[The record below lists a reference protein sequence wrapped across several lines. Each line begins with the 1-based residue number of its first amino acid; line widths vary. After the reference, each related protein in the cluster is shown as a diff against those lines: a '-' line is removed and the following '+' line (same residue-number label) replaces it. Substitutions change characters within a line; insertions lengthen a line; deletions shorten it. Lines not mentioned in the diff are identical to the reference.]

1 MIDQSVSAAAPAES
15 FAVASAAAAD
25 AEVEMS
31 SAFVALHSPERAE
44 QLAAC
49 QPFVGVLHL
58 SVVAVASA
66 FAASFV
72 ARPLAAAGELLAVAG
87 SSIVAAAV
95 VAFAASS
102 ELAAGASV
110 VAWELAAAAASSELE
125 AAFAAVAWAFV
136 VAAFVGLAG
145 SVASAAVALVQR
157 QEPPHC

>member
-72 ARPLAAAGELLAVAG
+72 ARPLAAAGELLAVSG
-87 SSIVAAAV
+87 SSIVVAV

-102 ELAAGASV
+102 ESAVGASV
-110 VAWELAAAAASSELE
+110 VAWEFAAAAPSFELE

-136 VAAFVGLAG
+136 VPAFVGLAG
-145 SVASAAVALVQR
+145 SVASAAVALAQR

>member
-1 MIDQSVSAAAPAES
+1 M
-15 FAVASAAAAD
+15 
-25 AEVEMS
+25 
-31 SAFVALHSPERAE
+31 
-44 QLAAC
+44 
-49 QPFVGVLHL
+49 
-58 SVVAVASA
+58 
-66 FAASFV
+66 

-95 VAFAASS
+95 VPFAASS

-125 AAFAAVAWAFV
+125 VAFAAVAWAFV